1 MAGTRFSFFG
11 TCHRGTTWTVQV
23 LSPSQAQGCHPCIW
37 RVAELWKGIQ
47 GVMGSV
53 GEVPAGHMQGSL
65 GVAGPGHCW
74 RGVLRAPT
82 LLALAQLPTAA
93 VSASSL
99 EGLDGMELD
108 ELPTQ
113 VTLRFCGSLTQM
125 WVL

>member
-1 MAGTRFSFFG
+1 MPPLHLEGGRALERHPGSDGQCWGGSSSTYAG
-11 TCHRGTTWTVQV
+11 
-23 LSPSQAQGCHPCIW
+23 
-37 RVAELWKGIQ
+37 
-47 GVMGSV
+47 
-53 GEVPAGHMQGSL
+53 VPGGGWSWAL
-65 GVAGPGHCW
+65 LE
-74 RGVLRAPT
+74 GVLGAPT